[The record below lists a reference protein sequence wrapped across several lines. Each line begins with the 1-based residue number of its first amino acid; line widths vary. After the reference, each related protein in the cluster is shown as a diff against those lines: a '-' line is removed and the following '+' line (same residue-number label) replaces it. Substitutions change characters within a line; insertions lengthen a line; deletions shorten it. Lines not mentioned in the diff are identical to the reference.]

1 MYIKVLLLFASAV
14 PTWGFVIVIFGI
26 IYLIKD
32 YKNGFALLTEERRA
46 TGIFGVLDIK
56 ENTVI
61 SSLKRHKRFGIYLSE
76 KSQREDTQYYID
88 AMRTKTPSQDTKI
101 RSLSGGNQQ
110 KVIIA
115 RWLLKDSDVFIFD
128 EPTRGIDIGAKS
140 EMYDL
145 IEQLSENG
153 KSVIIISSELSEIL
167 RISDRIL
174 VMCEGRI
181 TKEIPIGEA
190 NQENIMKFAMMRGSE
205 KL

>member
-1 MYIKVLLLFASAV
+1 MKS
-14 PTWGFVIVIFGI
+14 GFINDR
-26 IYLIKD
+26 L
-32 YKNGFALLTEERRA
+32 A
-46 TGIFGVLDIK
+46 
-56 ENTVI
+56 
-61 SSLKRHKRFGIYLSE
+61 E
-76 KSQREDTQYYID
+76 KKAGEYNSKL
-88 AMRTKTPSQDTKI
+88 RTKTSSMSQI
-101 RSLSGGNQQ
+101 LRNLSGGNQQ
-110 KVIIA
+110 KVVVA
-115 RWLLKDSDVFIFD
+115 RWLIKDADIFIFD